1 MLFRDSEGKTMDERR
16 AERQAFL
23 ESCPPTSTY
32 GMLAKMPIR
41 IKDYPLGFVVELPL
55 TGLWV
60 VPYEADLGGWWSCVV
75 VKGNDTYPVGGHHLS
90 ISGDEIERG
99 IRHEL

>member
-1 MLFRDSEGKTMDERR
+1 MSFDSIRQYAENKR

-32 GMLAKMPIR
+32 GMLAKLPVQ
-41 IKDYPLGFVVELPL
+41 IKHYPLGFIVELPL

-60 VPYEADLGGWWSCVV
+60 VPFEHTSGNSWACAV

-90 ISGDEIERG
+90 ISHDEIERG